1 MIDRALNLNIMLTN
15 VPVFQTSLFQTLLLD
30 TSEDLEEEARRQFE
44 AENTQEKI
52 RGDF

>member
-1 MIDRALNLNIMLTN
+1 MLTGKKLKG
-15 VPVFQTSLFQTLLLD
+15 PILTLLLD